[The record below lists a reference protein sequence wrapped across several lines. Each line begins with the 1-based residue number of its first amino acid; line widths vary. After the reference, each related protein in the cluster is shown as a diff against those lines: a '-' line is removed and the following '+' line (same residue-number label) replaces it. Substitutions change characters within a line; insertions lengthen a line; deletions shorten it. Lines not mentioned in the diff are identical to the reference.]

1 LLPLKGR
8 GTLDKSRA
16 IAKTE
21 PSLEELR
28 KAAFESV
35 SRGCAF
41 AFLAIACVMMG
52 VIYEPRLVFQ
62 VGGILTLLM
71 TFVLMLKSRQALTRD
86 YKRTEMWLLLP
97 KDFRPPER
105 YAQWAAATVLRDAY
119 LTFAQYTALI
129 SIIMWAI
136 AIFMR
141 VTGTAA
147 K

>member
-1 LLPLKGR
+1 M
-8 GTLDKSRA
+8 
-16 IAKTE
+16 
-21 PSLEELR
+21 EEMR

-41 AFLAIACVMMG
+41 GFLAIACVMMG

-62 VGGILTLLM
+62 TGGILTLIM
-71 TFVLMLKSRQALTRD
+71 TFILMIKAHRALTHD
-86 YKRTEMWLLLP
+86 YKRTEMWMLLP
-97 KDFRPPER
+97 KNFRPPEA

-119 LTFAQYTALI
+119 LTFAQYTALV
-129 SIIMWAI
+129 SIVMWVV

-141 VTGTAA
+141 VTGTTA

>member
-1 LLPLKGR
+1 M
-8 GTLDKSRA
+8 
-16 IAKTE
+16 
-21 PSLEELR
+21 EEMR

-52 VIYEPRLVFQ
+52 MVHDPRLVFQ
-62 VGGILTLLM
+62 SGGILTLIM

-86 YKRTEMWLLLP
+86 YKRTEMWILLP

-119 LTFAQYTALI
+119 LTFAQYTALA
-129 SIIMWAI
+129 SIILWLI

-141 VTGTAA
+141 VTGTVA

>member
-1 LLPLKGR
+1 M
-8 GTLDKSRA
+8 
-16 IAKTE
+16 
-21 PSLEELR
+21 R

-41 AFLAIACVMMG
+41 GFLAIACVMMG

-62 VGGILTLLM
+62 TGGILTLIM
-71 TFVLMLKSRQALTRD
+71 TFILMIKAHRALSND

-97 KDFRPPER
+97 KNFRPPEA

-119 LTFAQYTALI
+119 LTFAQYTALV
-129 SIIMWAI
+129 SIVMWVV

-141 VTGTAA
+141 VTGATA

>member
-1 LLPLKGR
+1 M
-8 GTLDKSRA
+8 
-16 IAKTE
+16 
-21 PSLEELR
+21 EEMR

-41 AFLAIACVMMG
+41 AFLGIACIMMG
-52 VIYEPRLVFQ
+52 MLHDPKLVFQ
-62 VGGILTLLM
+62 AGGILTLIM
-71 TFVLMLKSRQALTRD
+71 TFILMIKSRRALTHD

-97 KDFRPPER
+97 KDFRPPEA
-105 YAQWAAATVLRDAY
+105 YAQWAASTVLRDAY

-129 SIIMWAI
+129 SIIMWVI

-141 VTGTAA
+141 VTGTSA

>member
-1 LLPLKGR
+1 M
-8 GTLDKSRA
+8 
-16 IAKTE
+16 
-21 PSLEELR
+21 R

-41 AFLAIACVMMG
+41 GFLAIACVMMG
-52 VIYEPRLVFQ
+52 FIYEPKLVFQ
-62 VGGILTLLM
+62 SGGILTLIM
-71 TFVLMLKSRQALTRD
+71 VFILMLKSRQALTRD
-86 YKRTEMWLLLP
+86 YRRTEMWLLLP

-119 LTFAQYTALI
+119 LTFAQYTALC
-129 SIIMWAI
+129 SIILWVI

-141 VTGTAA
+141 VTGTTA

>member
-1 LLPLKGR
+1 M
-8 GTLDKSRA
+8 
-16 IAKTE
+16 
-21 PSLEELR
+21 EEMR

-41 AFLAIACVMMG
+41 GFLAIACVMMG
-52 VIYEPRLVFQ
+52 FVYEPRLVFQ
-62 VGGILTLLM
+62 TGGILTLIM
-71 TFVLMLKSRQALTRD
+71 VFILMLKSRQALTRD

-119 LTFAQYTALI
+119 LTFAQYTALC
-129 SIIMWAI
+129 SIILWTI

-141 VTGTAA
+141 ITGTVA

>member
-1 LLPLKGR
+1 M
-8 GTLDKSRA
+8 
-16 IAKTE
+16 
-21 PSLEELR
+21 R

-41 AFLAIACVMMG
+41 GFLAIACVMMG
-52 VIYEPRLVFQ
+52 LVSDPKLVFQ
-62 VGGILTLLM
+62 AGGILTLLM
-71 TFVLMLKSRQALTRD
+71 VFILMLKARRALTHD

-119 LTFAQYTALI
+119 LTFAQYTALV
-129 SIIMWAI
+129 SIVMWILAL
-136 AIFMR
+136 FMR
-141 VTGTAA
+141 ITGTVA